1 MRAESI
7 YFVTN
12 DGVRKSRDDFD
23 HKTKWHTK
31 KAQYP
36 MIELRTIENF
46 YLKPT
51 DQYISSEIIVKK

>member
-46 YLKPT
+46 FYLIQIFVK
-51 DQYISSEIIVKK
+51 YI